1 MNHRIGRA
9 VFAIGVGL
17 IVASFSYQW
26 ITNPEGREER
36 ALQVNVVETARE
48 ALKAVIGSASLEIV
62 DPVSPNR
69 KVGKAYVYPEG
80 DAWSVSGYY
89 RRSDGERWHPF
100 LMSLDT
106 QLELVSLKVQD
117 SDAELLERARKDPSL
132 EVSP

>member
-1 MNHRIGRA
+1 M
-9 VFAIGVGL
+9 FAIGVGL

-69 KVGKAYVYPEG
+69 KVGKVYVYPEG

-100 LMSLDT
+100 LMSLDAE
-106 QLELVSLKVQD
+106 LELVSLKVQD

>member
-1 MNHRIGRA
+1 

-69 KVGKAYVYPEG
+69 KVGKVYVYPEG

-100 LMSLDT
+100 LMSLDAE
-106 QLELVSLKVQD
+106 LELVSLKVQD